1 MHGAEEVDVDEHA
14 CARLRIAG
22 PLGLAA
28 LLAAC
33 GGGDAKPK
41 ETADEFVARYNEELR
56 EVVTEYQRAAW
67 LQLTYINDDTEA
79 LSAKAYERLQ
89 AKVAEGIAEAKAHEG
104 AEMSPE
110 SARTIELLKLS
121 LSAPAP
127 DDPAKRAEL
136 AALETKMT
144 STYGEG
150 KWCPKGPE
158 SCQNIDAIS
167 KTLATS
173 RDYDEQLEAW
183 KGWHSI
189 SPPMRKDY
197 QRFVELANEGAVGL
211 GFKDLGEL
219 WRAGYD
225 MSPADFEQETE
236 RLWTQVKPL
245 YDGLHCYARGRL
257 QEKYGK
263 ERVPDGEPIPAHLFG
278 NIWAQQWNNIYDL
291 LEPYPGV
298 SNLNVTSALEKQKY
312 DAVRMTKSA
321 ESFYTSLGFPELPAS
336 FWERSM
342 LTRPEGREVVCH
354 ASAHDIDGKGDLRIK
369 QCIVPTEEELYTI
382 YHELGHIFYD
392 IAYMPQPILFQDGAH
407 DGFHEAVGDTINLSM
422 TEGYLANVG
431 LLPKGAKSS
440 REALVNRQMKV
451 ASEKIAF
458 LPFGKLVDQWRWGVF
473 SGAIPPG
480 KVQRGLVGAAPQV
493 PGRGRAR
500 PAQRGRLRPGREVP
514 RAGQHAV
521 HALFPVLR
529 HAVPVPPRAVP
540 EGGLHRAAARMLD
553 LRQRGCGARLPGD
566 ARARPQQALAGRARE
581 AHRHAPDGRDR
592 DRRIFPAADAVA
604 RRAEPRPRVRLDLN
618 KHRLTDTGGIAHE
631 RTRSGAVDGTRHRP
645 VADPRRAARGGE
657 RLPRAVRGTHGGDG
671 DPRGGRL
678 DGRAAP
684 DGPLEHPRE
693 QHRRDRRLRRVLDRR
708 RHDLHDP
715 GARDHGPLD
724 DASITGGCSRSRA
737 SAACSACCS
746 RCRCAAR

>member
-1 MHGAEEVDVDEHA
+1 MRHGVS
-14 CARLRIAG
+14 RIAG
-22 PLGLAA
+22 PLALAA
-28 LLAAC
+28 MLAAC
-33 GGGDAKPK
+33 GGGDAEP
-41 ETADEFVARYNEELR
+41 EQTADEFVARYNEELR

-67 LQLTYINDDTEA
+67 LQLTYINEDTEA
-79 LSAKAYERLQ
+79 LAAKAYERLQ
-89 AKVAEGIAEAKAHEG
+89 AKVAGGIAQAKAHEG
-104 AEMSPE
+104 DEMSPE
-110 SARTIELLKLS
+110 SARTIELLKLT

-127 DDPAKRAEL
+127 DDAAKRAEL
-136 AALETKMT
+136 AALETKLT

-197 QRFVELANEGAVGL
+197 QRFVELANEGARGL
-211 GFKDLGEL
+211 GYADLGEL

-263 ERVPDGEPIPAHLFG
+263 ARVPDGKPVPAHLFG

-422 TEGYLANVG
+422 TEGYLAGVG

-473 SGAIPPG
+473 SGAIPPEKYNEAWWDLRRRYQG
-480 KVQRGLVGAAPQV
+480 VDAPVPRSEADFDPGAKYHV
-493 PGRGRAR
+493 PGNTPYTRYFLSFVM
-500 PAQRGRLRPGREVP
+500 QF
-514 RAGQHAV
+514 Q
-521 HALFPVLR
+521 F
-529 HAVPVPPRAVP
+529 
-540 EGGLHRAAARMLD
+540 HRALCRKAGFTGPLHECSIYGNED
-553 LRQRGCGARLPGD
+553 
-566 ARARPQQALAGRARE
+566 AGRAFQEMLALGRSKPWQDALE
-581 AHRHAPDGRDR
+581 KLTGTRQMDATAIVEYFQPLMQWLEEQNRGRDCGW
-592 DRRIFPAADAVA
+592 
-604 RRAEPRPRVRLDLN
+604 
-618 KHRLTDTGGIAHE
+618 T
-631 RTRSGAVDGTRHRP
+631 
-645 VADPRRAARGGE
+645 
-657 RLPRAVRGTHGGDG
+657 
-671 DPRGGRL
+671 
-678 DGRAAP
+678 
-684 DGPLEHPRE
+684 
-693 QHRRDRRLRRVLDRR
+693 
-708 RHDLHDP
+708 
-715 GARDHGPLD
+715 
-724 DASITGGCSRSRA
+724 
-737 SAACSACCS
+737 
-746 RCRCAAR
+746 

>member
-1 MHGAEEVDVDEHA
+1 MTRS
-14 CARLRIAG
+14 RLRAA
-22 PLGLAA
+22 GLASLA
-28 LLAAC
+28 AALAAC
-33 GGGDAKPK
+33 GGGDARPK
-41 ETADEFVARYNEELR
+41 ETADEFVARNNDQLR

-67 LQLTYINDDTEA
+67 LQLTYINEDTEA

-89 AKVAEGIAEAKAHEG
+89 AKVAEGIAAAKAHEG

-110 SARTIELLKLS
+110 SARTIELLKFS

-127 DDPAKRAEL
+127 DDPPKRAEL
-136 AALETKMT
+136 AALETKLT

-150 KWCPKGPE
+150 KWCPEGPD

-173 RDYDEQLEAW
+173 RDWDTQLEAW
-183 KGWHSI
+183 KGWHTI

-197 QRFVELANEGAVGL
+197 QRFVELANEGAAGL
-211 GFKDLGEL
+211 GFKNLGEL

-298 SNLNVTSALEKQKY
+298 SNLNVTTALEKQKY

-321 ESFYTSLGFPELPAS
+321 ESFYTSLGFPQLPAS

-422 TEGYLANVG
+422 TEGYLADVG

-473 SGAIPPG
+473 SGAIPPEKYNEAWWALRRKYQG
-480 KVQRGLVGAAPQV
+480 MEAPVPRSEADFDPGAKYHV
-493 PGRGRAR
+493 PGNTPYTRYF
-500 PAQRGRLRPGREVP
+500 LS
-514 RAGQHAV
+514 
-521 HALFPVLR
+521 FVLQFQF
-529 HAVPVPPRAVP
+529 
-540 EGGLHRAAARMLD
+540 HRALCQKAGFTGPLHECSIYGNED
-553 LRQRGCGARLPGD
+553 
-566 ARARPQQALAGRARE
+566 AGRAFQE
-581 AHRHAPDGRDR
+581 MLALGRSK
-592 DRRIFPAADAVA
+592 PWQDALEKLA
-604 RRAEPRPRVRLDLN
+604 
-618 KHRLTDTGGIAHE
+618 
-631 RTRSGAVDGTRHRP
+631 GTRQMDATAIVEYFQPLMQWLDERN
-645 VADPRRAARGGE
+645 RG
-657 RLPRAVRGTHGGDG
+657 
-671 DPRGGRL
+671 
-678 DGRAAP
+678 
-684 DGPLEHPRE
+684 RE
-693 QHRRDRRLRRVLDRR
+693 C
-708 RHDLHDP
+708 
-715 GARDHGPLD
+715 GW
-724 DASITGGCSRSRA
+724 T
-737 SAACSACCS
+737 
-746 RCRCAAR
+746 